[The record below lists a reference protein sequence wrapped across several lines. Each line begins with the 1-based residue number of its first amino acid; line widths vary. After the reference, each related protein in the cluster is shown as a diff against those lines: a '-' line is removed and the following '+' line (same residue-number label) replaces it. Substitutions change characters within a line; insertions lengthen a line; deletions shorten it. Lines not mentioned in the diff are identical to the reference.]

1 MNNEVIK
8 QIQAR
13 KSVRVFENKE
23 IDRNVKDLILDAA
36 LQAPTA
42 GNQIMYTIIEVE
54 DKEILKA
61 LSKSCDNQ
69 PFIAD
74 AKMALVFCADF
85 QKWYDAFKIVEEN
98 PRKPMVGDLM
108 LAVNDALIAA
118 QNTVMAAESMGVG
131 SCYIGDMMEQYEV
144 HKELLH
150 LPQYTFPVTLL
161 VFGYPTEQQKNRKK
175 PARFDKKYIVH
186 KDTYQKMNDETLQ
199 AMFVD
204 RAEKEGMNPFLFE
217 KWLLAFYH
225 RKYNSDFSREMSRS
239 VQKYIDDFS
248 K

>member
-118 QNTVMAAESMGVG
+118 QNTVIA
-131 SCYIGDMMEQYEV
+131 IR
-144 HKELLH
+144 
-150 LPQYTFPVTLL
+150 
-161 VFGYPTEQQKNRKK
+161 N
-175 PARFDKKYIVH
+175 
-186 KDTYQKMNDETLQ
+186 
-199 AMFVD
+199 
-204 RAEKEGMNPFLFE
+204 
-217 KWLLAFYH
+217 
-225 RKYNSDFSREMSRS
+225 
-239 VQKYIDDFS
+239 
-248 K
+248 